1 MTSDDT
7 TAPTTPSYPP
17 PTVQIFTDGQVIVQQ
32 GAVCEYMYIVRQG
45 QVEIL
50 HDDHGQLV
58 QKGVLGKGS
67 FFGEV
72 PFLER
77 IVSPSVARTTA
88 RALGEVK
95 VISVSRE
102 TILHRIHD
110 NPELGYRLL
119 QTLSRRIR
127 ELEEE
132 VILYIV
138 SG

>member
-1 MTSDDT
+1 MTSEGASPAT
-7 TAPTTPSYPP
+7 SRTYA
-17 PTVQIFTDGQVIVQQ
+17 DGEIIVEQ
-32 GAVCEYMYIVRQG
+32 GSVCEFMYIVRKG

-50 HDDHGQLV
+50 HNDQGQLV
-58 QKGVLGKGS
+58 QKAVLGKGS

-77 IVSPSVARTTA
+77 IISPSVARTTA
-88 RALGEVK
+88 RALGEVQ

-132 VILYIV
+132 MIRYIV

>member
-1 MTSDDT
+1 M
-7 TAPTTPSYPP
+7 APTIHTYE
-17 PTVQIFTDGQVIVQQ
+17 DGQIIVQQ
-32 GAVCEYMYIVRQG
+32 GSVCEFMYIVREG

-50 HDDHGQLV
+50 HEDQGQQI
-58 QKGVLGKGS
+58 QKAVLSKGG

-77 IVSPSVARTTA
+77 IVSPSIARTTVRA
-88 RALGEVK
+88 RGEVQ
-95 VISVSRE
+95 IMSVSRE

-132 VILYIV
+132 MIRYIV

>member
-1 MTSDDT
+1 MSSEGSTPAT
-7 TAPTTPSYPP
+7 TRTYN
-17 PTVQIFTDGQVIVQQ
+17 DGELIVEQ
-32 GAVCEYMYIVRQG
+32 GSVCEFMYIVRRG

-50 HDDHGQLV
+50 HNDQGTLI
-58 QKGVLGKGS
+58 QKAVLGKGS

-77 IVSPSVARTTA
+77 IISPSIARTTA
-88 RALGEVK
+88 RALGEVQ
-95 VISVSRE
+95 VISVSQD

-132 VILYIV
+132 MIRYIV

>member
-1 MTSDDT
+1 
-7 TAPTTPSYPP
+7 
-17 PTVQIFTDGQVIVQQ
+17 
-32 GAVCEYMYIVRQG
+32 MYIVRRG

-50 HDDHGQLV
+50 HEDQGQLV

-72 PFLER
+72 Q
-77 IVSPSVARTTA
+77 
-88 RALGEVK
+88 

-102 TILHRIHD
+102 TILNRIHD

-132 VILYIV
+132 VIRYIV

>member
-1 MTSDDT
+1 MPSEGSTPAT
-7 TAPTTPSYPP
+7 TRTYK
-17 PTVQIFTDGQVIVQQ
+17 DGELIVEQ
-32 GAVCEYMYIVRQG
+32 GSVCEFMYIVRRG

-50 HDDHGQLV
+50 HNDQGALI
-58 QKGVLGKGS
+58 QKAVLGKGS

-77 IVSPSVARTTA
+77 IISPSIARTTA
-88 RALGEVK
+88 RALGEVQ
-95 VISVSRE
+95 VISVSQD

-132 VILYIV
+132 MIRYIV

>member
-1 MTSDDT
+1 MTSEGASEARSQT
-7 TAPTTPSYPP
+7 Y
-17 PTVQIFTDGQVIVQQ
+17 TDGQVIIAQ
-32 GAVCEYMYIVRQG
+32 GSVCEFMYIVRRG

-50 HDDHGQLV
+50 HDDQGQLT
-58 QKGVLGKGS
+58 QKAVLSKGS

-77 IVSPSVARTTA
+77 IISPSVARTTV
-88 RALGEVK
+88 RAVGEVQ

-132 VILYIV
+132 VIRYIV

>member
-1 MTSDDT
+1 MTSEGASE
-7 TAPTTPSYPP
+7 APSRTYA
-17 PTVQIFTDGQVIVQQ
+17 DGQIIIQQ
-32 GAVCEYMYIVRQG
+32 GSVCEFMYIVRRG
-45 QVEIL
+45 QVEIM
-50 HDDHGQLV
+50 HDNQGQLV
-58 QKGVLGKGS
+58 QKAVLGKGS

-77 IVSPSVARTTA
+77 IISPSIARTTV
-88 RALGEVK
+88 RALGEVQ
-95 VISVSRE
+95 VIPVSRE

-127 ELEEE
+127 ELEEDM
-132 VILYIV
+132 IRYIV

>member
-1 MTSDDT
+1 MTSEGASAAISHT
-7 TAPTTPSYPP
+7 Y
-17 PTVQIFTDGQVIVQQ
+17 TDGQIIIEQ
-32 GAVCEYMYIVRQG
+32 GSICESMYIVRRG

-50 HDDHGQLV
+50 HDDQGQLV
-58 QKGVLGKGS
+58 QKAVLGKGS

-77 IVSPSVARTTA
+77 IISPSIARTTV
-88 RALGEVK
+88 RAIGEVQL
-95 VISVSRE
+95 ISVSRE

-132 VILYIV
+132 MIRYIV

>member
-1 MTSDDT
+1 MTSESASPAT
-7 TAPTTPSYPP
+7 NHIYA
-17 PTVQIFTDGQVIVQQ
+17 DGEIIVEQ
-32 GAVCEYMYIVRQG
+32 GSVCEFMYIVRRG

-50 HDDHGQLV
+50 HNDQGQLIR
-58 QKGVLGKGS
+58 KAVLGKGS

-77 IVSPSVARTTA
+77 IISPSIARTTA
-88 RALGEVK
+88 RAIGEVQI
-95 VISVSRE
+95 ISVSQE

-132 VILYIV
+132 MIRYIV

>member
-1 MTSDDT
+1 MTSEDT
-7 TAPTTPSYPP
+7 TAPTPHTYTA
-17 PTVQIFTDGQVIVQQ
+17 PTTHIFTDGQIIVQQ
-32 GAVCEYMYIVRQG
+32 GTVCEYMYIVRRG

-50 HDDHGQLV
+50 HEDQGQLV
-58 QKGVLGKGS
+58 QKGVLAKGS

-77 IVSPSVARTTA
+77 IISPSIARTTA
-88 RALGEVK
+88 RALGEVQ

-102 TILHRIHD
+102 TILNRIHD

-132 VILYIV
+132 VISYIV

>member
-1 MTSDDT
+1 MPEECAKPATSRT
-7 TAPTTPSYPP
+7 YA
-17 PTVQIFTDGQVIVQQ
+17 DGKIIIEQ
-32 GAVCEYMYIVRQG
+32 GSVCEFMYIVRRG

-50 HDDHGQLV
+50 HNDQGALT
-58 QKGVLGKGS
+58 QKAVLHKGS

-77 IVSPSVARTTA
+77 IISPSIARTTA
-88 RALGEVK
+88 RALGEVQI
-95 VISVSRE
+95 ISVSQD

-132 VILYIV
+132 MIRYIV

>member
-1 MTSDDT
+1 MPDKDTSGT
-7 TAPTTPSYPP
+7 TVHIYA
-17 PTVQIFTDGQVIVQQ
+17 DGEVIIAQST
-32 GAVCEYMYIVRQG
+32 VCEYMYIVKEG

-50 HDDHGQLV
+50 HENQGELV
-58 QKGVLGKGS
+58 QKAVLSKGS

-77 IVSPSVARTTA
+77 IVSPSIARTTV

-95 VISVSRE
+95 VISVTQE

-127 ELEEE
+127 ELEEDM
-132 VILYIV
+132 IRFIV

>member
-1 MTSDDT
+1 M
-7 TAPTTPSYPP
+7 PTEGSKPAASRTY
-17 PTVQIFTDGQVIVQQ
+17 TDGEIIVEQ
-32 GAVCEYMYIVRQG
+32 GAVCEYMYIVRRG

-50 HDDHGQLV
+50 HNDQGTLT
-58 QKGVLGKGS
+58 QKAVLGKGS

-77 IVSPSVARTTA
+77 IISPSIARTTA
-88 RALGEVK
+88 RALGEVQ
-95 VISVSRE
+95 VISVSQD

-127 ELEEE
+127 ELEEDM
-132 VILYIV
+132 IRYIV
-138 SG
+138 TG